1 MKLTDV
7 GREIAIKGGHFGII
21 SKLLDFFIVNTVE
34 YILWFYICVND
45 ATFCVEII

>member
-7 GREIAIKGGHFGII
+7 GGKIAIQGGHFCII
-21 SKLLDFFIVNTVE
+21 SKLLDFFIVNAVE
-34 YILWFYICVND
+34 YVLWFYICVND